1 MRARKGD
8 KRHDLAAGE
17 VVQRRKL
24 CRDEAPR
31 GLFSPPSRQTTLL
44 HTNFGE
50 FLLVSVAASLE
61 DDRPARCGRLPR
73 GHLGLH
79 RATCQACC
87 AIGMEFVIVRICE
100 PSLTVQ
106 SYPYIERATF
116 TRTWLQ
122 WPHWDVVLLTMPP
135 TRKARGPDA
144 AAGRSQQ
151 ATHRRAGAVETSQRL
166 TGSAC
171 YPAISWCI
179 RCSLVGLV
187 LRTHTMLPPS
197 TQCKWTRTACQS

>member
-50 FLLVSVAASLE
+50 FFLVSVAASLG

-116 TRTWLQ
+116 TGTWLQ
-122 WPHWDVVLLTMPP
+122 RPHWDVMLLTMPP
-135 TRKARGPDA
+135 TRKARGPNA

-151 ATHRRAGAVETSQRL
+151 ATSPCRCCGNFTASHWICMLS
-166 TGSAC
+166 C
-171 YPAISWCI
+171 YLIALSSDLCFE
-179 RCSLVGLV
+179 
-187 LRTHTMLPPS
+187 RTLCYHSPS
-197 TQCKWTRTACQS
+197 TQCSGPRTACGS